1 MTCYLLAFDTANSCF
16 MTHLRSLLLIAL
28 MIGIPSNL
36 SACMVSKSSES
47 LPSATTQSDIKVR
60 QSTVR
65 LSFREQKRGTEARLQ
80 VERQV
85 QQEFVRK
92 QAELKKS
99 GTQTAIATNEA
110 ALKRSDAVIASL
122 FEKPTLTEKNLAD
135 AYAELNSNPN
145 TSSIGLKFD
154 AEGSEAF
161 TTLTKKLAGTG
172 RTVGIFLDDRLISSP
187 TIGVEF
193 AQTGITG
200 GNAVITG
207 RFSVQEAKAL
217 AAQLRGELPTI
228 SPK

>member
-1 MTCYLLAFDTANSCF
+1 MA
-16 MTHLRSLLLIAL
+16 HLRSLLLIAL
-28 MIGIPSNL
+28 MIDIPSNL
-36 SACMVSKSSES
+36 SACMAPNLDK
-47 LPSATTQSDIKVR
+47 LPSATATAQSDIKVR
-60 QSTVR
+60 RSTVH

-85 QQEFVRK
+85 QQEFLKK

-110 ALKRSDAVIASL
+110 ALKRSNAVIASL

-135 AYAELNSNPN
+135 AYVELNSNPN
-145 TSSIGLKFD
+145 MSSVGLKFD
-154 AEGSEAF
+154 AEGSQAF

-172 RTVGIFLDDRLISSP
+172 RSVGIFLDDRLISSP

-193 AQTGITG
+193 AQSGITG
-200 GNAVITG
+200 GNAVITE
-207 RFSVQEAKAL
+207 RFSVQEAKDL
-217 AAQLRGELPTI
+217 AAQLRGELPAI